1 MENKTTITLDEV
13 LGLARCV
20 DYPDERIRELFGE
33 KTEAT
38 AQDILTDIR
47 LPDSDK
53 VWLICYGGFLSK
65 TLSVE
70 LARFCADNARRWAAE
85 RPTEWAAR
93 AAERAAAWAAER
105 AEWAEW
111 AEWAPERAEWAEWA
125 EWAPEL
131 AARAAER
138 AARAAEWA
146 SERTGQA
153 ECAAQVKFLSEK
165 LK

>member
-1 MENKTTITLDEV
+1 MKKSITLDEV
-13 LGLARCV
+13 LSLPRCN

-111 AEWAPERAEWAEWA
+111 AEWAPE
-125 EWAPEL
+125 L